1 VIDDALDLEILSLSQ
16 RDDPI
21 GAARAKPSAVVVV
34 QPSLLAKPMGSFEIV
49 AGTDTDVTVI
59 HVGDRTLTKP
69 RAQAA

>member
-1 VIDDALDLEILSLSQ
+1 
-16 RDDPI
+16 
-21 GAARAKPSAVVVV
+21 
-34 QPSLLAKPMGSFEIV
+34 MGSFEIV